1 MNGVF
6 FDLWR
11 SPLLSLLH
19 FISLRS
25 IHRRTFIFYL
35 SHLDGIDGGSLGSWS
50 VIKTVVS
57 AEETEEDCEQSYG
70 FMALGNMFLIWFMDF
85 SCSRQRCIYLP
96 KVSFFSKSLPLN
108 RRWFVSFH
116 ARSTPLRYAY
126 YGYVKMS
133 VI

>member
-1 MNGVF
+1 MASSSIYDGLLF
-6 FDLWR
+6 FLFFTSSVYAR
-11 SPLLSLLH
+11 
-19 FISLRS
+19 FIA
-25 IHRRTFIFYL
+25 
-35 SHLDGIDGGSLGSWS
+35 
-50 VIKTVVS
+50 TVVS

-126 YGYVKMS
+126 YGLSGDVATAQSQVSVRMS
-133 VI
+133 LLAGSTFMFLTII